1 MAEIVYCE
9 IDAENRV
16 IVVPQSEKLLGV
28 ESDEKGQRKYF
39 KCPKIV
45 GDNIDLSESTI
56 YINVQN
62 ASGVSSGKDRYSVE
76 NFKTSGDV
84 ATFEWQ
90 LKRKVTS
97 YKGTVR
103 FNVCVIE
110 NSTQREWNTTY
121 AEGTTLEGLEL
132 LTPEEEETRGSDYIG
147 ALTADATATAID
159 ITEGKTAYIEG
170 NKVTGTLPTNIR
182 INQYSMKA
190 SKFRTTTFAGMNL
203 NFIDIEGQIAPN
215 NDEQQMILSGKTD
228 FTVSASATDFG
239 TAQAGEVLKG
249 KTFTSS
255 SGLKV
260 EGTLELSAGKVI
272 KTGSIPG
279 IGANPLTIPTGLAT
293 VEKLVLFAQ
302 IKGAKSSGICSL
314 LYDNGTISVTGASY
328 GQYLSTI
335 TFSSGTVEINGGNV
349 VYTPKDGTSATNTM
363 EDATYSWI
371 AIGS

>member
-1 MAEIVYCE
+1 MTEIVYCE

-16 IVVPQSEKLLGV
+16 IIVPQSEKLLGV

-45 GDNIDLSESTI
+45 GDNIDLSKSTI

-62 ASGVSSGKDRYSVE
+62 ASGASSGKDRYSVE
-76 NFKTSGDV
+76 NFKVTEDV

-159 ITEGKTAYIEG
+159 ITEGKTAYIDG
-170 NKVTGTLPTNIR
+170 KKVTGTLPTNIK
-182 INQYSMKA
+182 INKYGMKA
-190 SKFRTTTFAGMNL
+190 TKFRTSTFAGINL
-203 NFIDIEGQIAPN
+203 SFIDIEGKIAPN
-215 NDEQQMILSGKTD
+215 NDEQQMILSGETD
-228 FTVSASATDFG
+228 FSVSALTSDFG
-239 TAQAGEVLKG
+239 TAKANEVLKG
-249 KTFTSS
+249 KTFTSTA
-255 SGLKV
+255 GLKV
-260 EGTLELSAGKVI
+260 EGTLEMSTGKMI

-279 IGANPLTIPTGLAT
+279 VGANALTISTGLSI

-302 IKGAKSSGICSL
+302 NNPNSSGICSL
-314 LYDNGTISVTGASY
+314 LYDDGTIYATGVSY
-328 GQYLSTI
+328 SQYLSTI
-335 TFSSGTVEINGGNV
+335 YFSHGTIEVTDGNV
-349 VYTPKDGTSATNTM
+349 VYTPKDGTSTTNTM
-363 EDATYSWI
+363 ENVTYSWI

>member
-1 MAEIVYCE
+1 MTEIVYCE

-16 IVVPQSEKLLGV
+16 IIVPQSEKLLGV

-45 GDNIDLSESTI
+45 GDNIDLSKSTI

-62 ASGVSSGKDRYSVE
+62 ASGASSGKDRYSVE
-76 NFKTSGDV
+76 NFKVTEDV

-121 AEGTTLEGLEL
+121 AEGITLEGLEL
-132 LTPEEEETRGSDYIG
+132 LTPEEEETRGSDYIE

-170 NKVTGTLPTNIR
+170 NKVTGTLPTNIK
-182 INQYSMKA
+182 INKYNMSA
-190 SKFRTTTFAGMNL
+190 TKFRTTTFAGMNL
-203 NFIDIEGQIAPN
+203 KFIDIEGKIAPN
-215 NDEQQMILSGKTD
+215 NDEQRMILSGETD
-228 FTVSASATDFG
+228 FLVGVSASDFG
-239 TAQAGEVLKG
+239 TAEANAVLKG
-249 KTFTSS
+249 RTFTSTA
-255 SGLKV
+255 GLKV
-260 EGTLELSAGKVI
+260 KGTLEMSTGKMI

-279 IGANPLTIPTGLAT
+279 VGANALTIPTGLSII
-293 VEKLVLFAQ
+293 EKLVLFAQ
-302 IKGAKSSGICSL
+302 NYPNSDGVRSL
-314 LYDNGTISVTGASY
+314 LYDDGTIYATGVSHSQYLNTLSFSY
-328 GQYLSTI
+328 GTI
-335 TFSSGTVEINGGNV
+335 EVTDGNV
-349 VYTPKDGTSATNTM
+349 VYTPKDGTSTTNTM
-363 EDATYSWI
+363 ENVTYSWI